1 MKVKII
7 DACYNDYYCD
17 SCGIQYKN
25 DELIEIE
32 FLYNNIYLCRNCL
45 IELNN
50 KTLEKLSEKQ
60 FTNK

>member
-32 FLYNNIYLCRNCL
+32 FLYNNIYLCRKCL
-45 IELNN
+45 TKLNN
-50 KTLEKLSEKQ
+50 ETLKMLLYKIVD
-60 FTNK
+60 K